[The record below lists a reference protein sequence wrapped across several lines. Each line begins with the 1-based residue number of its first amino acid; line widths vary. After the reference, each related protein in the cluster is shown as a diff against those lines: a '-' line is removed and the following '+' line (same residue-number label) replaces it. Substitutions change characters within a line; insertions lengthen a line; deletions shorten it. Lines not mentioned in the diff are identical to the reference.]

1 MFYITMKTATT
12 TTEQIALLKQR
23 GMIISNE
30 QHVSNMLLSVGYY
43 RLGFYWY
50 PYEIPT
56 SVGDR
61 THYFARNTTWE
72 KVEALYN
79 FDDEFRGIL
88 SSYLQ
93 VIETD
98 IRTFL
103 TYTVS
108 NKYKNDPTW
117 FANPKYVKQ
126 TFIDGL
132 PNIYADTI
140 KNEVIKAHHNK
151 YRNDKYAPAWKTIEF
166 FTFGNVLALYHA
178 LNDADVRKTIIL
190 RYGIKY
196 EKIFTSYAETL
207 RVVRN
212 LCAHGHN
219 VYDAKLRR
227 GICSGP
233 AHLLEN
239 EDSNVRGILKVTYYM
254 LHVIDEQKEN
264 KLRLAIKTLV
274 ENPDY
279 QIIKKKLRDIVY

>member
-1 MFYITMKTATT
+1 
-12 TTEQIALLKQR
+12 
-23 GMIISNE
+23 MIISDKR
-30 QHVSNMLLSVGYY
+30 HVTNMLLSIGYY

-56 SVGDR
+56 PIGDR
-61 THYFARNTTWE
+61 THHFARNTTWE

-79 FDDEFRGIL
+79 FDDTFRGIL

-117 FANPKYVKQ
+117 FANSKHVKQ
-126 TFIDGL
+126 TLIDGL
-132 PNIYADTI
+132 PNIYADTV
-140 KNEVIKAHHNK
+140 KNEVIKAHDNK
-151 YRNDKYAPAWKTIEF
+151 YHNDKYAPAWKTIEF
-166 FTFGNVLALYHA
+166 FTFGNVLTLYHA
-178 LNDADVRKTIIL
+178 IKDADVRKTIMQ
-190 RYGIKY
+190 RYEIRY
-196 EKIFTSYAETL
+196 EKVFTSYSETL

-219 VYDAKLRR
+219 VYDVKLRKGIYEGPAKL
-227 GICSGP
+227 
-233 AHLLEN
+233 LED
-239 EDSNVRGILKVTYYM
+239 EDSNISGILKITYYM
-254 LHVIDEQKEN
+254 LHIIDKQKAE
-264 KLRLAIKTLV
+264 KLRFTIKTLV

-279 QIIKKKLRDIVY
+279 QIIRKKLKNIVY